1 MLPLLSGILAE
12 AICTNIGPEF
22 RVPTGLFLLFAHDHS
37 TKIYG
42 LLTFNLL
49 LWTTIRLKIKVFI
62 DLLFLFPHDY
72 STKLYGPILF
82 ILSLCKNIRLKI
94 RVFINLFIFICTRH
108 STIVRAHSYS
118 LIHSF
123 LICANI
129 VFTIFMAVL
138 PLYFVHSVSGSTDF
152 MFRPLYS

>member
-1 MLPLLSGILAE
+1 MVFLSLK
-12 AICTNIGPEF
+12 IGKKPVIF
-22 RVPTGLFLLFAHDHS
+22 VIKIDS
-37 TKIYG
+37 T
-42 LLTFNLL
+42 
-49 LWTTIRLKIKVFI
+49 TTIQPNR
-62 DLLFLFPHDY
+62 FPHDY

-152 MFRPLYS
+152 IFRPLYS